1 MTRFEE
7 KQNFCEDKEEAL
19 VWISDNFREFE
30 ANLEQKVKLYNILY
44 EIFLDIL
51 VVSCSG

>member
-19 VWISDNFREFE
+19 VWISDNFREFKVYSRSE
-30 ANLEQKVKLYNILY
+30 SETLWLPLWNLP
-44 EIFLDIL
+44 
-51 VVSCSG
+51 